1 MGHYNYYNG
10 FYDQGFNSAM
20 DSTIM
25 GIVMIC
31 LIAMLVSG
39 LFALISYIL
48 KGVGMYTIAKRQ
60 GRDYAWLAF
69 VPFARTYLHGELA
82 GSITLKNRRIQS
94 PGIWLLA
101 LPFIYGAVYSILYAV
116 LWFIGFGAIMK
127 MERYFLYGGVN
138 IGPGHV
144 WGLVILVLLFII
156 VVVAYMALYK
166 SLKILVNHQIFEE
179 FTSKNMS
186 IVHAVL
192 CTMVPLYESI
202 CFFVMRNRP
211 FNPGMGPVEPPPFMQ
226 SPPSGASSGYGT
238 NAFTPYGFGGGSAPS
253 GQENREGSA
262 FPGQESREGSSFSG
276 QKGREGSIFSG
287 QESREESVFPG
298 QENFG
303 GDIFPGGQENREEAT
318 PPGAEQSE
326 EAMSPKKDSFASQE
340 GTAGVLYMGEKF
352 LESEPESKEKAM
364 EAEQDGTE
372 NVTAENMA
380 ESGEDEKL

>member
-1 MGHYNYYNG
+1 MGHYNYYDE
-10 FYDQGFNSAM
+10 FYDPGFNSSM
-20 DSTIM
+20 DSIAM
-25 GIVMIC
+25 GILMIC
-31 LIAMLVSG
+31 LIVMLVSG

-60 GRDYAWLAF
+60 GREYAWLAF

-82 GSITLKNRRIQS
+82 GSITLKNRKIQS

-101 LPFIYGAVYSILYAV
+101 LPFVYGAVYSILYAV

-127 MERYFLYGGVN
+127 MERYALYGGVS

-144 WGLVILVLLFII
+144 WGLVILALLFMV

-166 SLKILVNHQIFEE
+166 SLKILVNHQIFER

-192 CTMVPLYESI
+192 CIMVPLYESI

-226 SPPSGASSGYGT
+226 SPPPGAYYGYGT
-238 NAFTPYGFGGGSAPS
+238 NTSAPYGFGGGSAPS
-253 GQENREGSA
+253 EQENYEKSD
-262 FPGQESREGSSFSG
+262 FPGQGS
-276 QKGREGSIFSG
+276 REGSIFPGRESHGESAFSG
-287 QESREESVFPG
+287 QENSGGSVFQG
-298 QENFG
+298 QENQKG
-303 GDIFPGGQENREEAT
+303 TSPE
-318 PPGAEQSE
+318 PSE
-326 EAMSPKKDSFASQE
+326 EIPFPTEDSFASQE
-340 GTAGVLYMGEKF
+340 GTAGVLYMGEKTSQSDPEPKENVMETGRDDT
-352 LESEPESKEKAM
+352 ES
-364 EAEQDGTE
+364 
-372 NVTAENMA
+372 VTAETAA